1 MSLYNDI
8 LVTSDG
14 GTVTVTVVMA
24 MTMDMVI
31 VMWQWSTG
39 NGGAGNCGMG
49 SGDKVGGS
57 SCGGVNGTPV
67 HTNNDTMSDDSYY

>member
-1 MSLYNDI
+1 MSLYKDI

-49 SGDKVGGS
+49 SGDKVGGN
-57 SCGGVNGTPV
+57 SCGVNGTPV
-67 HTNNDTMSDDSYY
+67 HTNNDTMSDDSHY